1 MRNPARSML
10 LLALLILFGFPR
22 MMRAQEGAAQSKT
35 PPTPVKAV
43 LDNWNDV
50 GKRLITMAED
60 WPEDKY
66 SYKLTPQVRSV
77 QQVFLHIA
85 GANYDM
91 INRLTGTKAGDARN
105 DPPIGE
111 YKTKA
116 EVVTFLKKSVADG
129 TALAEK
135 EGDAGVIKQLED
147 WIGYTEHMG
156 EHYGLIVACY
166 RANGLVPP
174 ESRPKK

>member
-1 MRNPARSML
+1 MRYVVRSMF
-10 LLALLILFGFPR
+10 LLALLVLSGSVRIA
-22 MMRAQEGAAQSKT
+22 RAQDGAQPKT

-50 GKRLITMAED
+50 GGRLITMAQD

-66 SYKLTPQVRSV
+66 SYKLTPQVRSF
-77 QQVFLHIA
+77 QQVILHIA

-105 DPPIGE
+105 DPPVAE

-116 EVVTFLKKSVADG
+116 ETIAFLKKSVADG
-129 TALAEK
+129 AALAEK
-135 EGDAGVIKQLED
+135 EGDAGVIKNLED

-156 EHYGLIVACY
+156 EHYGLLVAYY
-166 RANGLVPP
+166 RASGGVPP
-174 ESRPKK
+174 ASRPKK

>member
-1 MRNPARSML
+1 MRYVVRSMF
-10 LLALLILFGFPR
+10 LLALLALAGSARIAQAQDGAQTKAPR
-22 MMRAQEGAAQSKT
+22 
-35 PPTPVKAV
+35 TPVKAV
-43 LDNWNDV
+43 VDNWNDV
-50 GKRLITMAED
+50 GGRLITMAED

-66 SYKLTPQVRSV
+66 SYKLTPQVRSF
-77 QQVFLHIA
+77 QQVILHIA

-105 DPPIGE
+105 DPPVSE

-116 EVVTFLKKSVADG
+116 ETVAFLKKSVADG
-129 TALAEK
+129 AALAEK
-135 EGDAGVIKQLED
+135 EGDAGVIKHLED

-156 EHYGLIVACY
+156 EHYGLLVAYY
-166 RANGLVPP
+166 RASGGVPP